1 MKRQLFLPNL
11 LLAAIASVACAADS
25 DTGSIQIKVKD
36 IHGKAAAGTK
46 LWLERMDV
54 KEAAK
59 QVVTDGNGESTFRNL
74 APGTY
79 KVSAYDTRTPAAA
92 ATVVKAPASG
102 QQVVKLSLEKM
113 VRGADIHKKKKRY
126 VYVAGETGT
135 HIGGGRWVEV
145 ENDASGTGANPVD
158 KKSGQ
163 MLTQP
168 QSFQIRPYQP
178 PGN

>member
-1 MKRQLFLPNL
+1 MKLRLFFPNVL
-11 LLAAIASVACAADS
+11 VAAIASVACAASTDI
-25 DTGSIQIKVKD
+25 GSIQIKVKD
-36 IHGKAAAGTK
+36 VHGKAAAGTK
-46 LWLERMDV
+46 VWLERIDV

-59 QVVTDGNGESTFRNL
+59 QVVTDANGESILRNVS
-74 APGTY
+74 AGTY
-79 KVSAYDTRTPAAA
+79 KVSAYDARTPAAA
-92 ATVVKAPASG
+92 ATVVRAPANG
-102 QQVVKLSLEKM
+102 QQVVKLALEKM
-113 VRGADIHKKKKRY
+113 VRGADAAKKKKRY

-145 ENDASGTGANPVD
+145 EDDASGTGANPVD

-168 QSFQIRPYQP
+168 QSFQIRPMQR